1 MYDIDQIHK
10 KIFRFYEK
18 GDILKAFVLGQDI
31 FPIIVPLRK
40 IKESD
45 IQKNYSY
52 ILQSIRKLEK
62 TNFPLALKEFSF
74 KALGVQ
80 KLPIRVE
87 FGDINIYL
95 ETIGKK
101 EEFERFKTIFRK
113 ITQVYPCLSSLF
125 AIKPFLILEYEDIW
139 DRLLAVVGFILD
151 NPKPDV
157 YIRELC
163 IDGVDTKF
171 IEKNA
176 KIIDILISNINNTQ
190 PLNSLAN
197 YAFEQRYCL
206 LFPEPQIRFR
216 ILDKRLY
223 INGLSDISLPKS
235 QFERLEIDCKKVFIV
250 ENMITTL
257 SFPAQ
262 NDSIVIFGKG
272 YGVSAL
278 KEVSWLANK
287 QIFYWGDIDLDGYAI
302 LSSLRSSYPQAK
314 SFLMDM
320 PTFNQ
325 FYTKRVSYPKREKVR
340 ILPNLNEEEYEVY
353 NLLCAMGEASEFR
366 IEQERIPFGYLL
378 EYLKREDFSHSLV

>member
-1 MYDIDQIHK
+1 MYDMGQIHK

-18 GDILKAFVLGQDI
+18 GDILKAFVLGQDV

-62 TNFPLALKEFSF
+62 TNFPLVLKEFSF

-101 EEFERFKTIFRK
+101 EEFERFKTILRK
-113 ITQVYPCLSSLF
+113 ITQVYPCLSNLF
-125 AIKPFLILEYEDIW
+125 AMKPFLILEYEDIW
-139 DRLLAVVGFILD
+139 DRLLAVVGFVLD

-190 PLNSLAN
+190 PLNSLVN

-223 INGLSDISLPKS
+223 INGLSDISLPRS

-257 SFPAQ
+257 SFPTQ

-278 KEVSWLANK
+278 KEISWLANK
-287 QIFYWGDIDLDGYAI
+287 QIYYWGDIDLDGYAI
-302 LSSLRSSYPQAK
+302 LSSLRSSYAQVK

-320 PTFNQ
+320 PTYKQ
-325 FYTKRVSYPKREKVR
+325 FYTKRVSYPKREKAR
-340 ILPNLNEEEYEVY
+340 ILPNLNEEEHEVY
-353 NLLCAMGEASEFR
+353 NLLCAMDEASEFR

-378 EYLKREDFSHSLV
+378 EYLKREDFSLSLV